1 MIRSRI
7 IYLLLTLATIIIGL
21 LARRYAAYL
30 PDMVN
35 LGLGD
40 ALWAVMMYWI
50 IGFIFPH
57 YTIKKRAMISISICF
72 AVECSQLYQADWIN
86 SIRSNRFGALVLGRG
101 FLWSDFVA
109 YSIGVG
115 VGSAL
120 EYWRQKTKT

>member
-1 MIRSRI
+1 MNRSRI

-50 IGFIFPH
+50 YFS
-57 YTIKKRAMISISICF
+57 T
-72 AVECSQLYQADWIN
+72 LYH
-86 SIRSNRFGALVLGRG
+86 
-101 FLWSDFVA
+101 
-109 YSIGVG
+109 
-115 VGSAL
+115 
-120 EYWRQKTKT
+120 QKTSYYKHKHLFCC